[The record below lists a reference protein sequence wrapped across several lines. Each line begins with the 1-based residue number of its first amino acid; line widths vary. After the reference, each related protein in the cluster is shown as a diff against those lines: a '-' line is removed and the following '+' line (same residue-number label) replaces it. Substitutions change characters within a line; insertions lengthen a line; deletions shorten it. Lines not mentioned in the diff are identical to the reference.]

1 MWSADSGA
9 AARRHYPT
17 FVLHMVF
24 PVRYARADLDLKRH
38 ALAQVFPDAVAP
50 PRGC

>member
-9 AARRHYPT
+9 AARRRYPT
-17 FVLHMVF
+17 FVLHIVF

-38 ALAQVFPDAVAP
+38 ALAQLFPDAVAP